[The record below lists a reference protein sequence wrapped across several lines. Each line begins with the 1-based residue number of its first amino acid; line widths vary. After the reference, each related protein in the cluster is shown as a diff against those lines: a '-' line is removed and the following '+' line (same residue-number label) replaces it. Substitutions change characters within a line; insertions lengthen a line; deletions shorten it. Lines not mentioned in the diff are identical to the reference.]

1 MKEGPYEQ
9 LPSSL
14 RDSNRSNSYILN
26 AQSRQTKR
34 ILKYLKHFRAF
45 LVHRNLPKK
54 KSYIGAHQC
63 NHCYNHKSSK
73 YDKSNMFKSL
83 QKTNRVT
90 YSFIRCPKNPK
101 NVKNI
106 TKINL
111 PNFSASRSVLHVTRG
126 IQQGF
131 HNSFLISFE
140 QMFPVYNPSGVFR
153 DYKISTLASN
163 VLKHCRDLV
172 SSMWIIRYI
181 QTKYEMGMHHYGN
194 CWKRS

>member
-1 MKEGPYEQ
+1 MFPFLWLLFKPISPFHDPSYNYVIQLSPSYRFAIWFHHMKEGPYEQ

-54 KSYIGAHQC
+54 KSYIGAHHC
-63 NHCYNHKSSK
+63 YHCYNHKSSK

-111 PNFSASRSVLHVTRG
+111 QISLRHV
-126 IQQGF
+126 
-131 HNSFLISFE
+131 
-140 QMFPVYNPSGVFR
+140 
-153 DYKISTLASN
+153 
-163 VLKHCRDLV
+163 V
-172 SSMWIIRYI
+172 SC
-181 QTKYEMGMHHYGN
+181 T
-194 CWKRS
+194 